1 MQPNMI
7 QLYEKGERQRGAVA
21 PPAKTLSTRG
31 PLQEILLAAHS
42 RSSAKYFTGIKKI
55 VYLLV
60 VLSYFFSA
68 CSKEFLEKVPESTV
82 TTGNF
87 YKTEAQFE
95 QALVGA
101 YAAVRNVKGSIAAW
115 TMAEMRADNAFYE
128 YNVNNRGLA
137 YQQREDIDGFL
148 DDNANDLIAGYYNSS
163 YIAIARANSIL
174 GAIAASELN
183 QEAVNRFVGEAK
195 FIRAL
200 LYFDLVR
207 FYGGVP
213 LYLEAVASAESAYI
227 PRSTAE
233 QTYAAI
239 EADLSDA
246 VAKLSSTSFPQSG
259 RASKGAAR
267 TLLGDVYLAQ
277 KKYDLA
283 EAEFLS
289 VTQMGYDLLP
299 HYASVYELGNKN
311 SRESIFELQFQQG
324 NQGQQSNFLYPFLPL
339 AEYVSLITG
348 ITSQNRQGGGWNVPT
363 QEFIESYE
371 TGDERLDASIAIAEG
386 TGPIGSMIVESVKS
400 PVGYITPAGKRSY
413 AFIKKYLHPHSL
425 ENNTDDN
432 FPVYR
437 YAEVLL
443 SLAETLNEQNKS
455 GEALPYLNEVRR
467 RAGLGDI
474 GELDKTLLRDIIA
487 HERRVEL
494 AFENKRWTD
503 LLRTGKALEVMQQNG
518 VYLKARFN
526 NLLPQSYQVT
536 AQKLVYAIPQ
546 REVLIGGLAQ
556 NPGYE

>member
-1 MQPNMI
+1 MI
-7 QLYEKGERQRGAVA
+7 HSYEKGKEQRGLIAPSAKPLAPRVA
-21 PPAKTLSTRG
+21 
-31 PLQEILLAAHS
+31 LLANHLMALS
-42 RSSAKYFTGIKKI
+42 RPSTKHFVRIKKI

-60 VLSYFFSA
+60 VFSYLFSA

-101 YAAVRNVKGSIAAW
+101 YAAVRSVKGSIAAW
-115 TMAEMRADNAFYE
+115 TMAEMRADNTFYE

-148 DDNANDLIAGYYNSS
+148 DDNANDLISGYYNSS
-163 YIAIARANSIL
+163 YVGIARANSIL
-174 GAIAASELN
+174 GAIAVSELN
-183 QEAVNRFVGEAK
+183 QEVVNRFVGEAK

-213 LYLEAVASAESAYI
+213 LYLEAVTSAESAYI
-227 PRSTAE
+227 PRSTVE

-246 VAKLSSTSFPQSG
+246 VAKLSSTSFPQNG

-289 VTQMGYDLLP
+289 VTQLGYDLLP
-299 HYASVYELGNKN
+299 NYASVYELSNKN

-339 AEYVSLITG
+339 AEDVSLITG
-348 ITSQNRQGGGWNVPT
+348 ITSQNRQGGGWNIPT

-371 TGDERLDASIAIAEG
+371 TGDERLDASIAVAEG
-386 TGPIGSMIVESVKS
+386 TGPIGSMIIESVKS
-400 PVGYITPAGKRSY
+400 PVGYTTTAGKRSY
-413 AFIKKYLHPHSL
+413 AFIKKYLHQHSL
-425 ENNTDDN
+425 ENNTDDD

-443 SLAETLNEQNKS
+443 SLAETLNEQNRS
-455 GEALPYLNEVRR
+455 GEALPYLNKVRR

-518 VYLKARFN
+518 VYLKLRFN